1 MRNIKG
7 GYLLEVKYKVIC
19 DDIAKNIQ
27 EGSYTGNKKLP
38 TEEELIEIYQVSRN
52 TIRKAIDLLTRKG
65 LVIPI
70 QGSGVFLRSVST
82 NGAINLE
89 DFNGLTEGF
98 GVEKVTTKVN
108 SFKLIE
114 ADEKLAATMQCETGT
129 PVYFIERLRSIGG
142 KPYVVEYSYYNKD
155 YIPYLSE
162 EIVQGSIYK
171 YIREEL
177 KKQIGFVDR
186 VITAGILNEHDAREL
201 GLTPGEPSLIS
212 TNRAFLKN
220 GVIFDYSIDIHNYK
234 ETKFL
239 KLSNYL

>member
-1 MRNIKG
+1 M
-7 GYLLEVKYKVIC
+7 EVKYKIIC
-19 DDIAKNIQ
+19 DDMAQNIRNGLYL
-27 EGSYTGNKKLP
+27 GSKKLP
-38 TEEELIEIYQVSRN
+38 TEEELIEKYQVSRN

-70 QGSGVFLRSVST
+70 QGSGVFIRNVSC

-98 GVEKVTTKVN
+98 GPEQVTTKVI
-108 SFKLIE
+108 SFKLID
-114 ADEKLAATMQCETGT
+114 ADEKLATTMQCEIGT
-129 PVYFIERLRSIGG
+129 PIYYIERLRSVSG
-142 KPYVVEYSYYNKD
+142 KPYVIEYSYYNKD

-162 EIVQGSIYK
+162 EIVSGSIYK

-186 VITAGILNEHDAREL
+186 EITAGILNEHDAREL

-234 ETKFL
+234 ETRFL
-239 KLSNYL
+239 KLSNYM

>member
-1 MRNIKG
+1 M
-7 GYLLEVKYKVIC
+7 EVKYKIIC
-19 DDIAKNIQ
+19 DDMAQNIRNGLYL
-27 EGSYTGNKKLP
+27 GSKKLP
-38 TEEELIEIYQVSRN
+38 TEEELIEKYQVSRN

-70 QGSGVFLRSVST
+70 QGSGVFIRNVSC

-98 GVEKVTTKVN
+98 GPDQVTTKVI
-108 SFKLIE
+108 SFKLID
-114 ADEKLAATMQCETGT
+114 ADEKLATTMQCEIGT
-129 PVYFIERLRSIGG
+129 PIYYIERLRSVSG
-142 KPYVVEYSYYNKD
+142 KPYVIEYSYYNKD

-162 EIVQGSIYK
+162 EIVSGSIYK

-186 VITAGILNEHDAREL
+186 EITAGILNEHDAREL

-234 ETKFL
+234 ETRFL
-239 KLSNYL
+239 KLSNYM

>member
-1 MRNIKG
+1 
-7 GYLLEVKYKVIC
+7 LEVKYKIIC
-19 DDIAKNIQ
+19 DDIAQNIRNGLYL
-27 EGSYTGNKKLP
+27 ESKKLP
-38 TEEELIEIYQVSRN
+38 TEEELIEKYQVSRN

-70 QGSGVFLRSVST
+70 QGSGVFIRNVSC

-98 GVEKVTTKVN
+98 GSDQVTTKVT
-108 SFKLIE
+108 SFKLID
-114 ADEKLAATMQCETGT
+114 ADEKLAATMQCEIGT
-129 PVYFIERLRSIGG
+129 PIYYIERLRSVSG
-142 KPYVVEYSYYNKD
+142 KPYVIEYSYYNKD

-162 EIVQGSIYK
+162 EIVSGSIYK

-186 VITAGILNEHDAREL
+186 EITAGILNEHDAREL

-234 ETKFL
+234 ETRFL
-239 KLSNYL
+239 KLSNYM

>member
-1 MRNIKG
+1 MG
-7 GYLLEVKYKVIC
+7 GLHLDVKYKVIC
-19 DDIAKNIQ
+19 EEIAKNIR
-27 EGSYTGNKKLP
+27 EGLYQDTKKLP
-38 TEEELIEIYQVSRN
+38 TEEELIEQFEVSRN

-70 QGSGVFLRSVST
+70 QGSGVFLRSVSMD
-82 NGAINLE
+82 GAINLE
-89 DFNGLTEGF
+89 DFHGLTQGF
-98 GVEKVTTKVN
+98 GENHVTTKVN

-114 ADEKLAATMQCETGT
+114 ADEKLAQVMQCEKGT
-129 PVYFIERLRSIGG
+129 PVYFIERLRSVAGV
-142 KPYVVEYSYYNKD
+142 PYVVEYSYYNREL
-155 YIPYLSE
+155 IPYLSE
-162 EIVQGSIYK
+162 EIVKGSIYQ

-177 KKQIGFVDR
+177 KKSIGFVDR
-186 VITAGILNEHDAREL
+186 VITAGELNEHDAREL

-212 TNRAFLKN
+212 TNRAFLKS

>member
-1 MRNIKG
+1 MAQNIRNG
-7 GYLLEVKYKVIC
+7 LYL
-19 DDIAKNIQ
+19 
-27 EGSYTGNKKLP
+27 GSKKLP
-38 TEEELIEIYQVSRN
+38 TEEELIEKYQVSRN

-70 QGSGVFLRSVST
+70 QGSGVFIRNVSC

-98 GVEKVTTKVN
+98 GPDQVTTKVI
-108 SFKLIE
+108 SFKLID
-114 ADEKLAATMQCETGT
+114 ADEKLATTMQCEIGT
-129 PVYFIERLRSIGG
+129 PIYYIERLRSVSG
-142 KPYVVEYSYYNKD
+142 KPYVIEYSYYNKD

-162 EIVQGSIYK
+162 EIVSGSIYK

-186 VITAGILNEHDAREL
+186 EITAGILNEHDAREL

-234 ETKFL
+234 ETRFL
-239 KLSNYL
+239 KLSNYM

>member
-1 MRNIKG
+1 MG
-7 GYLLEVKYKVIC
+7 GRGLEVKYRVIC
-19 DDIAKNIQ
+19 DDMARNIQ
-27 EGSYTGNKKLP
+27 SGVYEGSRKLP
-38 TEEELIEIYQVSRN
+38 TEEELIEKYQVSRN

-82 NGAINLE
+82 NGCINLE

-98 GVEKVTTKVN
+98 GEEQVTTKVN

-114 ADEKLAATMQCETGT
+114 ADEKLAATMQCAVGT
-129 PVYFIERLRSIGG
+129 PIYFIERLRSIGG
-142 KPYVVEYSYYNKD
+142 TPYVVEYSYYNKEV
-155 YIPYLSE
+155 IPYLSE
-162 EIVQGSIYK
+162 EIVSHSIYK

-201 GLTPGEPSLIS
+201 GLTPGEPALIS
-212 TNRAFLKN
+212 TNRAFMKS
-220 GVIFDYSIDIHNYK
+220 GIIFDYSIDIHNYK

>member
-1 MRNIKG
+1 
-7 GYLLEVKYKVIC
+7 LEVKYKIIC
-19 DDIAKNIQ
+19 DDMAQNIRNGLYL
-27 EGSYTGNKKLP
+27 GSKKLP
-38 TEEELIEIYQVSRN
+38 TEEELIEKYQVSRN

-70 QGSGVFLRSVST
+70 QGSGVFIRNVSC

-98 GVEKVTTKVN
+98 GPDQVTTKVI
-108 SFKLIE
+108 SFKLID
-114 ADEKLAATMQCETGT
+114 ADEKLATTMQCEIGT
-129 PVYFIERLRSIGG
+129 PIYYIERLRSVSG
-142 KPYVVEYSYYNKD
+142 KPYVIEYSYYNKD

-162 EIVQGSIYK
+162 EIVSGSIYK

-186 VITAGILNEHDAREL
+186 EITAGILNEHDAREL

-234 ETKFL
+234 ETRFL
-239 KLSNYL
+239 KLSNYM